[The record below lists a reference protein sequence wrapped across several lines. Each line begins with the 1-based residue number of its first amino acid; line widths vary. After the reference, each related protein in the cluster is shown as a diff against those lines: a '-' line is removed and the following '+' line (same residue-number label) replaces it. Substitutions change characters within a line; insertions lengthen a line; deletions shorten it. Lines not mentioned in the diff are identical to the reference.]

1 MWNGNA
7 KTVGGVKHLPKKK
20 KKKGKVGQ
28 SLFCSV
34 FKINFEY
41 FGNGSTDLQLL

>member
-7 KTVGGVKHLPKKK
+7 KTVGGVKHLQK

-41 FGNGSTDLQLL
+41 FGNGNTDLQLL